1 VLGRPAEA
9 ADKNFLAKIICRQL
23 TICFLADIVRAVDVF
38 RIGKERSCK
47 VGERVTLP
55 INRRR
60 LHLSIRR
67 AV

>member
-1 VLGRPAEA
+1 M
-9 ADKNFLAKIICRQL
+9 F
-23 TICFLADIVRAVDVF
+23 F